1 MPTTTIKIKG
11 EVKIK
16 GCGNCPFLCSW
27 PITDDYGELTME
39 TDEWCDITNTSMNS
53 IEMSP
58 DEKLDDC
65 PLISVETTKDSES

>member
-1 MPTTTIKIKG
+1 MPTTTIKIRG
-11 EVKIK
+11 NVKIK
-16 GCGNCPFLCSW
+16 GCCNCPFLRSW
-27 PITDDYGELTME
+27 PIDDYGELTME
-39 TDEWCDITNTSMNS
+39 TKEWCEVTKTSMNS